1 MPASDPSKEPVAE
14 LVSRLEA
21 ITDDEVF
28 AAMDALETAS
38 GEAKDAKREEILSRI
53 ALTED
58 EIERRFSGQVPAPYR
73 DWKKKPAA
81 AVSTFVAAAGRN
93 NQGGNDEHF

>member
-21 ITDDEVF
+21 ISDDEVF

-53 ALTED
+53 ALTEMKSNGAFPGKYSHH
-58 EIERRFSGQVPAPYR
+58 IAIGT
-73 DWKKKPAA
+73 K
-81 AVSTFVAAAGRN
+81 AGRCC
-93 NQGGNDEHF
+93 EHVRRRAGQKQPSRKR